1 MDPDSHL
8 TLIVSS
14 NLLFA
19 LLWIFLILLTFDLLL
34 TFIRSVVTNASFADE
49 PVDKSKPDRKAQVSF
64 FNATSNHQALLEFAQ
79 TWSHTVTAM
88 ITLIVVLAA
97 LSNVITA
104 GWVLMGFLIIPL
116 LILIISGIIS
126 ALGARAA
133 NSLAPTLLPA
143 ARFIVAAVRPFYD
156 FIDSFR
162 PRVKNASVPFDQIE
176 SNLIEWVEKAPSPNK
191 LKEEERKMV
200 RSILHFSDTLIRE
213 IMIPRVDLTAIELN
227 TELTD
232 AARTILASGHSRLP
246 VYDDEIDNIVGIL
259 YAKDLIKYYTETHN
273 EPFSLQSMIRQ
284 PVYVPESKKAGDL
297 LAEMQMDGIHMV
309 IVVDEYGGTAGI
321 VSMEDIVEEIVGEIR
336 DEYDDA
342 EEIPIEEIG
351 PDKVS
356 FLGRVSIE
364 DVNDQLH
371 THLTRDSGDT
381 IAGLMYTLIGKV
393 PDGDETIT
401 IEGWVFSIGELVGK
415 RICRV
420 FATRKREESE
430 PADDGSSEENN
441 TEKETEDDE

>member
-1 MDPDSHL
+1 
-8 TLIVSS
+8 
-14 NLLFA
+14 
-19 LLWIFLILLTFDLLL
+19 
-34 TFIRSVVTNASFADE
+34 
-49 PVDKSKPDRKAQVSF
+49 
-64 FNATSNHQALLEFAQ
+64 
-79 TWSHTVTAM
+79 M
-88 ITLIVVLAA
+88 ITLIVILAA

-104 GWVLMGFLIIPL
+104 GWVLMSFLIIPL
-116 LILIISGIIS
+116 LILIISGIIA

-259 YAKDLIKYYTETHN
+259 YAKDLIKYYTETHD

-297 LAEMQMDGIHMV
+297 LADMQMDGIHMV

-420 FATRKREESE
+420 LATRKREENE
-430 PADDGSSEENN
+430 PAEDESSEENN